1 MGSGG
6 LEGMMSYLIKYYI
19 FIVICYFKSWEL
31 RVGKE
36 KEKRR
41 SEKEM
46 AYIVNKKVMNDI

>member
-19 FIVICYFKSWEL
+19 FIVICYFESWEL

-36 KEKRR
+36 RKIKKKEFHSK
-41 SEKEM
+41 
-46 AYIVNKKVMNDI
+46 

>member
-6 LEGMMSYLIKYYI
+6 LEEMMSYLIKNYI